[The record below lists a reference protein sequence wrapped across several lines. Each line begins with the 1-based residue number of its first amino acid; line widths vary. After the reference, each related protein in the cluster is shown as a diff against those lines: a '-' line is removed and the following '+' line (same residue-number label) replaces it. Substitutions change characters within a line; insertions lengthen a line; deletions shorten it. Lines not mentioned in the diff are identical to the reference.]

1 MKFKKRINP
10 EKQQILKNSLAN
22 YEQEKPMTPK
32 EKIAV
37 RKWVGNGNDPYGNGY
52 GYCFENGRIMDF
64 IEAERTN
71 KELCEQQMDQS

>member
-1 MKFKKRINP
+1 MKFEKGINP
-10 EKQQILKNSLAN
+10 EKQQILKNSLTN
-22 YEQEKPMTPK
+22 YEQEKLMTPK

-37 RKWVGNGNDPYGNGY
+37 CKWVGNGNDPYGNGY

-71 KELCEQQMDQS
+71 KELYEQEVK